1 MDGNISVRQ
10 ECESD
15 IQDVYKVNENAFQQ
29 KDEADLVNNLR
40 QSPAFI
46 PELSLV
52 AVKNDTIVG
61 YLLFTKITIGSEM
74 TASTIV
80 TTSHLGLAPL
90 SVTSD
95 CQVQGVGKMLIKE
108 GFERAKTLGYTSVIV
123 LGHEH
128 YYSKFNFVPA
138 SHWNIA
144 SPFPLE
150 NTDVF
155 KAIELVPGALEH
167 VSGMVH
173 YSKEFY

>member
-1 MDGNISVRQ
+1 MDGISVRQ
-10 ECESD
+10 ECERD

-29 KDEADLVNNLR
+29 KDEADLVNHLR

-52 AVKNDTIVG
+52 AVKNNKIVG
-61 YLLFTKITIGSEM
+61 YLLFTKITIGNEM
-74 TASTIV
+74 TWAGLAST
-80 TTSHLGLAPL
+80 THLGLAPL
-90 SVTSD
+90 SVISD
-95 CQVQGVGKMLIKE
+95 CQGQGVGKTLIKE
-108 GFERAKTLGYTSVIV
+108 GFERAKALGYTAMIV

-138 SHWNIA
+138 SNFGIE